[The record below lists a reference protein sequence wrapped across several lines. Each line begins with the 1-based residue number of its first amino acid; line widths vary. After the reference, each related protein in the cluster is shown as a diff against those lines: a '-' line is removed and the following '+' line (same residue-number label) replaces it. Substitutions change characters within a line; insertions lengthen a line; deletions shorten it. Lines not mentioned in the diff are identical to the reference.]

1 MNSSILQQYLTLQF
15 IPIDD
20 ESGVDKL
27 QKSADQLAKKLK
39 KEKNRIAQFTLCAI
53 DPSVSPDDPIMQ
65 EVQEHVIKNWP
76 VFVNKAGGNNL
87 VTYNRAVIL
96 EALSQ
101 LSQELIEIAGIIW
114 LTGSSILKHY
124 NLGREEEVIT
134 GWLKEIGI
142 LYENKAREIWAVSDF
157 KLNGKLP
164 TLNNSEL
171 QLKNYTVNVDSLKEK
186 LYAAGGPQVINESG
200 QNVATTNGNR
210 YWPQNNPQNWVGDFG
225 KIASEGISVAINSVV
240 KTNNKEITTHLIQS
254 NENLNNYI
262 NQLTPYFENLGSS
275 LLNKSNSLDIRSQ
288 LLWIKESQYSDTLN
302 ESYRAAES
310 NSLPFYIANDIAKI
324 VPPIYP
330 SSVDYFAK
338 EIARVSKSD
347 VDSTITLGVAIEA
360 ISKDLHFQKE
370 GSQSDA
376 KGRITLYH
384 FISGIGKGKY
394 KIENMTLLT
403 GLTPETNI
411 TKTELLVWFLHD
423 MQSIKL
429 SLLK

>member
-1 MNSSILQQYLTLQF
+1 MNNTILQQYLTLQF

-27 QKSADQLAKKLK
+27 KKSAEQLAKKLK
-39 KEKNRIAQFTLCAI
+39 KEKNRISQFTLYAI
-53 DPSVSPDDPIMQ
+53 DPAVSSDDPIMQ
-65 EVQEHVIKNWP
+65 EVQELVIKNWP

-96 EALSQ
+96 EALSL
-101 LSQELIEIAGIIW
+101 LSQEVVEIAGIIW
-114 LTGSSILKHY
+114 LTGSSVLKHY
-124 NLGREEEVIT
+124 NLGREEEAIT
-134 GWLKEIGI
+134 EWLKVIGI
-142 LYENKAREIWAVSDF
+142 LYESKAREIWAVSDF

-171 QLKNYTVNVDSLKEK
+171 QLKNYTVNAESLKEK
-186 LYAAGGPQVINESG
+186 LFAAGGPNAINESG
-200 QNVATTNGNR
+200 QNVETSGNR
-210 YWPQNNPQNWVGDFG
+210 YWPHNNPQHWVGDFG
-225 KIASEGISVAINSVV
+225 KIATEGISVAINSVV
-240 KTNNKEITTHLIQS
+240 KANNKEVTTYLTQS
-254 NENLNNYI
+254 NENLNNYL
-262 NQLTPYFENLGSS
+262 NQLKPYFENLGSS
-275 LLNKSNSLDIRSQ
+275 LLNKSNSLDLRSQ
-288 LLWIKESQYSDTLN
+288 LLWLKESQYSDTLN
-302 ESYRAAES
+302 ESYRIAES

-347 VDSTITLGVAIEA
+347 VDNTITLGVVIGA
-360 ISKDLHFQKE
+360 ISKDRYLQKE
-370 GSQSDA
+370 GPETDA
-376 KGRITLYH
+376 QGRITLYN
-384 FISGIGKGKY
+384 FVSGISKGKY
-394 KIENMTLLT
+394 EIENMTLLT
-403 GLTPETNI
+403 GLTPETSI

>member
-1 MNSSILQQYLTLQF
+1 MNNTILQQYLTLQF

-27 QKSADQLAKKLK
+27 QKSADHLAKKLK
-39 KEKNRIAQFTLCAI
+39 KEKYRISQFTLCAI
-53 DPSVSPDDPIMQ
+53 DPGVSSEDPIMQ
-65 EVQEHVIKNWP
+65 EVQELVIKNWP

-101 LSQELIEIAGIIW
+101 LSHEVVEIAGIIW

-124 NLGREEEVIT
+124 NLGREEEAIT

-142 LYENKAREIWAVSDF
+142 LYENKAREIWAVSDY

-164 TLNNSEL
+164 TLENSTL
-171 QLKNYTVNVDSLKEK
+171 QLKNYTTNADFLKEK
-186 LYAAGGPQVINESG
+186 LHAAAGPNKNNESG
-200 QNVATTNGNR
+200 QVVETSGNR
-210 YWPQNNPQNWVGDFG
+210 YWPNTNQNWATDFG
-225 KIASEGISVAINSVV
+225 NIASEGIATSINSVV
-240 KTNNKEITTHLIQS
+240 KANNKEVSTYVTQS
-254 NENLNNYI
+254 NENLKAYLNLLN
-262 NQLTPYFENLGSS
+262 PYFGTLVSS
-275 LLNKSNSLDIRSQ
+275 LLNKSNSLDLRSQ

-302 ESYRAAES
+302 ESYRIAES

-338 EIARVSKSD
+338 EIARVSNSD
-347 VDSTITLGVAIEA
+347 VDNKIQLGVAIEA
-360 ISKDLHFQKE
+360 ISKDRYLQKDGPE
-370 GSQSDA
+370 TDVQ
-376 KGRITLYH
+376 GRITLYH
-384 FISGIGKGKY
+384 FVSGISKGKY

-403 GLTPETNI
+403 GLTLETNV

-429 SLLK
+429 SLVK